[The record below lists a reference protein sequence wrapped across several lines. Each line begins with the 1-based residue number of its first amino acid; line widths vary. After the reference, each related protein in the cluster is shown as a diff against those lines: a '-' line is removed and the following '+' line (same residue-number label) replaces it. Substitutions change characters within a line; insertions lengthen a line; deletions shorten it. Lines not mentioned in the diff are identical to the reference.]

1 MESKS
6 KTKYASFKD
15 WTKYE
20 NKLVQAIK
28 EGNKPLQKQLEL
40 ENRVKPYEAKQ
51 SGRAYRKVA
60 TVEYIRR
67 KMKHF
72 FDALICDEV
81 HELKVK
87 QRKELH

>member
-15 WTKYE
+15 WIKYE

-28 EGNKPLQKQLEL
+28 EEINRQKQLEL
-40 ENRVKPYEAKQ
+40 ENRVKPYDAKQ

-72 FDALICDEV
+72 FDALIVDEV
-81 HELKVK
+81 HELKAK
-87 QRKELH
+87 QHKELP